1 MLYRRFFGLVCGL
14 MAPGLVLAHD
24 IINLHYH
31 ERPPYFTQLLS
42 KDVHGVVATPA
53 KRAFDKAQIDF
64 KWQETPPKRQL
75 QLIRY
80 NSGKDCLV
88 GWFKNA
94 ERARFG
100 KFTLPIYQDDPTIAL
115 ARADNPA
122 IRPKRTLKKL
132 LTTSDLTVLRK
143 DGYSYGQY
151 IDKHLT
157 LYHPDSLTTAGNNAS
172 ILKMLYKRRGDYFF
186 VAREEAD
193 FLIARMGYPRNAFK
207 QITFSDMPA
216 GEKRY
221 ILCSKQVDDQII
233 ERLNQAIASLY
244 PRLTP

>member
-31 ERPPYFTQLLS
+31 ERPPYFAQLLS

-75 QLIRY
+75 QLVRY

-122 IRPKRTLKKL
+122 IRPKHTLKKL
-132 LTTSDLTVLRK
+132 LTTPDLTVLRK

-172 ILKMLYKRRGDYFF
+172 ILKMLYKRRGIISLLH
-186 VAREEAD
+186 EKK
-193 FLIARMGYPRNAFK
+193 P
-207 QITFSDMPA
+207 TFSSPEWAIPA
-216 GEKRY
+216 T
-221 ILCSKQVDDQII
+221 LLN
-233 ERLNQAIASLY
+233 RLPSPICLRGKALYSLQQ
-244 PRLTP
+244 TSG